1 MESPQQAKAGTRKNA
16 PGASKGKMKRC
27 SHCGAK
33 NKGSFEYCIRCSEP
47 LDSGAATR
55 SEGVVSEAGQAF
67 QNRSAVSKLLIGG
80 IAAVVL
86 FAALALLFRGTSEDA
101 GRRGDPT
108 VQASSG
114 GPDLAP
120 REAPVVTGIDS
131 KEVLLSFNA
140 GLAAYNQQDYLT
152 AISLFQEV
160 IQEIPD
166 NPSAHQYLGLS
177 FYHRQQFPE
186 AMGALAEAR
195 KLRPDA
201 FELLDHY
208 VTAAKKAGDL
218 ESGSAALKEFIQ
230 RNPNERNARLELSR
244 IAREL
249 GRPEEALEQ
258 AQFLAR
264 SDQASPEFKYEYGV
278 SLKAAGKLDEA
289 IAALKSSVELDPS
302 SAVAQHAL
310 GVTEL
315 QSGKA
320 KEAVGPLE
328 QAVAKAPDNGE
339 FRFSL
344 AQAYEKLDRIPES
357 LAAYEAYLKR
367 AGDSDPRAKVVRE
380 RLAVAK
386 KALAERNQTGD
397 RARGET

>member
-1 MESPQQAKAGTRKNA
+1 MESPQQAKAGTRKNT

-33 NKGSFEYCIRCSEP
+33 NKSSFEYCIRCSEP
-47 LDSGAATR
+47 LDTQAPDGRGAADALGGGA
-55 SEGVVSEAGQAF
+55 SPAL
-67 QNRSAVSKLLIGG
+67 SKLLAGG

-86 FAALALLFRGTSEDA
+86 LAAAALLFRGTDDDGGGA
-101 GRRGDPT
+101 PA
-108 VQASSG
+108 VQASTGS
-114 GPDLAP
+114 PDLVP
-120 REAPVVTGIDS
+120 REAPVQTGFDT
-131 KEVLLSFNA
+131 KEVMESFNA
-140 GLAAYNQQDYLT
+140 GLAAYNQQDYST
-152 AISLFQEV
+152 AIGIFQEV
-160 IQEIPD
+160 VQEIPD

-177 FYHRQQFPE
+177 YYHLQQFPE

-195 KLRPDA
+195 KLRPDSY
-201 FELLDHY
+201 EVLDHF

-218 ESGSAALKEFIQ
+218 ESGAAALKEYIQ
-230 RNPNERNARLELSR
+230 RNPNERSSRLELSR

-258 AQFLAR
+258 AQFLAS

-278 SLKAAGKLDEA
+278 SLRAAGKLDEA

-302 SAVAQHAL
+302 SAVAHHAL

-320 KEAVGPLE
+320 NEALGPLE

-357 LAAYEAYLKR
+357 LAAYEAYLMR
-367 AGDSDPRAKVVRE
+367 AKDSDPRAKVVRE

-386 KALAERNQTGD
+386 KALAERDRTGD
-397 RARGET
+397 RAKGEM

>member
-33 NKGSFEYCIRCSEP
+33 NKSSFEYCIRCSEP
-47 LDSGAATR
+47 LVADAPER
-55 SEGVVSEAGQAF
+55 
-67 QNRSAVSKLLIGG
+67 AVSQESATLSKLIIGG
-80 IAAVVL
+80 IAGVVL
-86 FAALALLFRGTSEDA
+86 LTALALLFRGTRDDA
-101 GRRGDPT
+101 GGGGAPA

-114 GPDLAP
+114 GSDLAP
-120 REAPVVTGIDS
+120 REAPEQTGLDS
-131 KEVLLSFNA
+131 KEVLGTFND
-140 GLAAYNQQDYLT
+140 GLAAYNQRDYST
-152 AISLFQEV
+152 AIGLFQEV

-177 FYHRQQFPE
+177 FYHLQQFPE
-186 AMGALAEAR
+186 AMGALADAR
-195 KLRPDA
+195 NLRPDS

-218 ESGSAALKEFIQ
+218 ESGSAALKEYIQ
-230 RNPNERNARLELSR
+230 RNPNDREARLELSR
-244 IAREL
+244 IARDL

-258 AQFLAR
+258 ATFLSS
-264 SDQASPEFKYEYGV
+264 SDEASPEFKYEYGV

-289 IAALKSSVELDPS
+289 IEALKSSVELDPS

-310 GVTEL
+310 GVTAL

-328 QAVAKAPDNGE
+328 QAVARAPENGE

-367 AGDSDPRAKVVRE
+367 AGSSDPRAKVVQE
-380 RLAVAK
+380 RLAIAK
-386 KALAERNQTGD
+386 KALAERNRTGE
-397 RARGET
+397 RAKGET

>member
-1 MESPQQAKAGTRKNA
+1 MESPEQGTRKNA
-16 PGASKGKMKRC
+16 AGASKGKMKRC
-27 SHCGAK
+27 AHCGAK

-47 LDSGAATR
+47 LDAEAPAGV
-55 SEGVVSEAGQAF
+55 GVVSQAA
-67 QNRSAVSKLLIGG
+67 QDRTTLSKLLIGG
-80 IAAVVL
+80 VAAVVL
-86 FAALALLFRGTSEDA
+86 LAALALLLRGTSDDA
-101 GRRGDPT
+101 GGGEAPA

-120 REAPVVTGIDS
+120 REAPVPTGIDS
-131 KEVLLSFNA
+131 KEVLESFGA
-140 GLAAYNQQDYLT
+140 GVAAFNQRDYST
-152 AISLFQEV
+152 AIGLFQEV

-177 FYHRQQFPE
+177 FYHLQQFPE
-186 AMGALAEAR
+186 AMGALADAR
-195 KLRPDA
+195 KLQPDS

-218 ESGSAALKEFIQ
+218 ESGSAALKEYIQ
-230 RNPNERNARLELSR
+230 RNPNERVARLELSR
-244 IAREL
+244 IARAM

-258 AQFLAR
+258 AAFLA
-264 SDQASPEFKYEYGV
+264 SSNQASPEFKYEYGV
-278 SLKAAGKLDEA
+278 SLKAAGKIDEA
-289 IAALKSSVELDPS
+289 IEALKSSVELDPS

-328 QAVAKAPDNGE
+328 QAVAKAPENGE

-357 LAAYEAYLKR
+357 FAAYDAYLQR
-367 AGDSDPRAKVVRE
+367 AGGSDPRAKVVRE
-380 RLAVAK
+380 RLEIAK
-386 KALAERNQTGD
+386 KALAEERNRTGEPRQGRD
-397 RARGET
+397 AKE

>member
-1 MESPQQAKAGTRKNA
+1 MESPEQGTRKNA
-16 PGASKGKMKRC
+16 AGAAKGKMKRC
-27 SHCGAK
+27 AHCGAK

-47 LDSGAATR
+47 LDAEAPSGV
-55 SEGVVSEAGQAF
+55 GVVSPQAA
-67 QNRSAVSKLLIGG
+67 QDRTTLSKLLIGG
-80 IAAVVL
+80 VAAAVL
-86 FAALALLFRGTSEDA
+86 LAALALLLRGTSDDA
-101 GRRGDPT
+101 GGGEAPA

-120 REAPVVTGIDS
+120 REAPVPTGIAS
-131 KEVLLSFNA
+131 KDVLERFNA
-140 GLAAYNQQDYLT
+140 GRAAYNQRDYST
-152 AISLFQEV
+152 AIGLFQEV

-177 FYHRQQFPE
+177 FYHLQQFPE
-186 AMGALAEAR
+186 AMGALADAR
-195 KLRPDA
+195 KLQPDS

-218 ESGSAALKEFIQ
+218 ESGSAALKEYIQ
-230 RNPNERNARLELSR
+230 RNPNERAARLELSR
-244 IAREL
+244 IARAM

-258 AQFLAR
+258 AAFLA
-264 SDQASPEFKYEYGV
+264 SSNQASPEFKYEYGV
-278 SLKAAGKLDEA
+278 SLKAAGKIDEA
-289 IAALKSSVELDPS
+289 IEALKSSVELDPS

-328 QAVAKAPDNGE
+328 QAVAKAPENGE

-357 LAAYEAYLKR
+357 FAAYDAYLQR
-367 AGDSDPRAKVVRE
+367 AGGSDPRAKVVRE
-380 RLAVAK
+380 RLEIAK
-386 KALAERNQTGD
+386 KALAEERNRTGEPRQGRD
-397 RARGET
+397 AKE

>member
-1 MESPQQAKAGTRKNA
+1 
-16 PGASKGKMKRC
+16 MKRC
-27 SHCGAK
+27 AHCGAK

-47 LDSGAATR
+47 LDAEAPGGKAGK
-55 SEGVVSEAGQAF
+55 EGVDAQA
-67 QNRSAVSKLLIGG
+67 QADQERATLSKLLIGG
-80 IAAVVL
+80 VAAVVL
-86 FAALALLFRGTSEDA
+86 LAALALLLRGKDDA
-101 GRRGDPT
+101 GEGGAPT

-120 REAPVVTGIDS
+120 RETPVPTGIDS
-131 KEVLLSFNA
+131 KEVLGRFNA
-140 GLAAYNQQDYLT
+140 GLAAYNQRDYST
-152 AISLFQEV
+152 AIVLFQEV
-160 IQEIPD
+160 TQEIPD

-177 FYHRQQFPE
+177 FYHLQQFPE
-186 AMGALAEAR
+186 AMGALADAR
-195 KLRPDA
+195 KLRPDS

-218 ESGSAALKEFIQ
+218 ESVSAALKEFIE
-230 RNPNERNARLELSR
+230 RNPKERNARLELSR

-258 AQFLAR
+258 AAFLAT
-264 SDQASPEFKYEYGV
+264 SNQASPEFKYEYGV

-289 IAALKSSVELDPS
+289 IEALKSSVELDPS

-320 KEAVGPLE
+320 REAVGPLE

-380 RLAVAK
+380 RLEIAK
-386 KALAERNQTGD
+386 KALAERNRTGE
-397 RARGET
+397 RSEGET

>member
-33 NKGSFEYCIRCSEP
+33 NKGTFEYCIRCSEP
-47 LDSGAATR
+47 LREDRPEQQAQ
-55 SEGVVSEAGQAF
+55 GVVSQDRAT
-67 QNRSAVSKLLIGG
+67 VSKLLIGG

-86 FAALALLFRGTSEDA
+86 LTAVALLLRGAPDDA
-101 GRRGDPT
+101 GGGGAPS

-114 GPDLAP
+114 GSDLAP
-120 REAPVVTGIDS
+120 REAPIPTDFGS
-131 KEVLLSFNA
+131 KEVLGTFNA
-140 GLAAYNQQDYLT
+140 GLAAYTQRDYST
-152 AISLFQEV
+152 AIGLFQEV

-177 FYHRQQFPE
+177 FYHLQQFPE
-186 AMGALAEAR
+186 AMGALANAR

-230 RNPNERNARLELSR
+230 RNPNEREARLELSR

-258 AQFLAR
+258 AAFLA
-264 SDQASPEFKYEYGV
+264 SANDANPEFKYEYGV

-310 GVTEL
+310 GMTEL
-315 QSGKA
+315 QSGKV

-328 QAVAKAPDNGE
+328 QAVARAPENGE
-339 FRFSL
+339 FRFGL

-357 LAAYEAYLKR
+357 LAAYEAYLQR

-380 RLAVAK
+380 RLAIAK
-386 KALAERNQTGD
+386 KALAERNRTGE
-397 RARGET
+397 RS

>member
-16 PGASKGKMKRC
+16 PGASKGMKRC
-27 SHCGAK
+27 AHCGAK

-47 LDSGAATR
+47 LD
-55 SEGVVSEAGQAF
+55 GVEAPAGIVSSASEASEAAQS
-67 QNRSAVSKLLIGG
+67 RPSLSKLLIGG

-86 FAALALLFRGTSEDA
+86 LALLALLFRGTTDDA
-101 GRRGDPT
+101 APT

-114 GPDLAP
+114 GADLAP
-120 REAPVVTGIDS
+120 REAPVQTGIDS
-131 KEVLLSFNA
+131 KAVLGRFNE
-140 GLAAYNQQDYLT
+140 GLAAYKQGDYST
-152 AISLFQEV
+152 AIGIFQEV
-160 IQEIPD
+160 ILEIPE

-177 FYHRQQFPE
+177 FYHLQRFPE

-208 VTAAKKAGDL
+208 ITVAKKVGDL
-218 ESGSAALKEFIQ
+218 ESASVALKEFIE
-230 RNPNERNARLELSR
+230 RNPNERSARLELSR

-258 AQFLAR
+258 AAFLA
-264 SDQASPEFKYEYGV
+264 SSNAASPEFKYEYGV

-302 SAVAQHAL
+302 SAVAHHAL

-320 KEAVGPLE
+320 REAVGPLE

-367 AGDSDPRAKVVRE
+367 AGGSDPRAKVVRE
-380 RLAVAK
+380 RLAIAK
-386 KALAERNQTGD
+386 KALAERNQTG
-397 RARGET
+397 AKGEN

>member
-33 NKGSFEYCIRCSEP
+33 NKGTFEYCIRCSEP
-47 LDSGAATR
+47 LGENGVEQQAQ
-55 SEGVVSEAGQAF
+55 GVVSQDRAT
-67 QNRSAVSKLLIGG
+67 VSKLLIGG

-86 FAALALLFRGTSEDA
+86 LAAVALLLRGAPDDA
-101 GRRGDPT
+101 RAGGAPT
-108 VQASSG
+108 VQASSAVS
-114 GPDLAP
+114 DLAP
-120 REAPVVTGIDS
+120 REAPVPTDLGS
-131 KEVLLSFNA
+131 KEVLGTFNA
-140 GLAAYNQQDYLT
+140 GLAAYTQRDYST
-152 AISLFQEV
+152 AIGLFQEV

-177 FYHRQQFPE
+177 FYHLQQFPE
-186 AMGALAEAR
+186 AMGALANAR

-218 ESGSAALKEFIQ
+218 ESGSAALREFIQ
-230 RNPNERNARLELSR
+230 RNPNEREARLELSR

-258 AQFLAR
+258 AAFLA
-264 SDQASPEFKYEYGV
+264 SANDANPEFKYEYGV

-310 GVTEL
+310 GMTEL
-315 QSGKA
+315 QSGKV

-328 QAVAKAPDNGE
+328 QAVARAPENGE
-339 FRFSL
+339 FRFGL

-357 LAAYEAYLKR
+357 LAAYEAYLQR

-380 RLAVAK
+380 RLAIAK
-386 KALAERNQTGD
+386 KALAERNRTGE
-397 RARGET
+397 RS

>member
-33 NKGSFEYCIRCSEP
+33 NKSSFEYCIRCSEP
-47 LDSGAATR
+47 LVEGAPEQEVSRDRATI
-55 SEGVVSEAGQAF
+55 SKPLIAGV
-67 QNRSAVSKLLIGG
+67 
-80 IAAVVL
+80 AAVFL
-86 FAALALLFRGTSEDA
+86 LLAIGLLFRSM
-101 GRRGDPT
+101 GDTGGGEPA
-108 VQASSG
+108 VRASG

-120 REAPVVTGIDS
+120 REAPVATGIDS
-131 KEVLLSFNA
+131 KEVLGTFNA
-140 GLAAYNQQDYLT
+140 GLAAYNQQDYST
-152 AISLFQEV
+152 AIDLFREV
-160 IQEIPD
+160 VQEIPD

-177 FYHRQQFPE
+177 FYHLQQFPE
-186 AMGALAEAR
+186 ALAALADAR
-195 KLRPDA
+195 SLRPDS
-201 FELLDHY
+201 FGLLDEY
-208 VTAAKKAGDL
+208 VSISKKAGDL
-218 ESGSAALKEFIQ
+218 EAAAGALREFIQ
-230 RNPNERNARLELSR
+230 RNPEERAARLELSR

-249 GRPEEALEQ
+249 GRPDEALEQ
-258 AQFLAR
+258 AAFLAG
-264 SDQASPEFKYEYGV
+264 SNEANPEFKYEYGV

-320 KEAVGPLE
+320 KEALGPLE
-328 QAVAKAPDNGE
+328 QAVARAPENGE

-357 LAAYEAYLKR
+357 LAAYEAYLQR
-367 AGDSDPRAKVVRE
+367 AGESDPRAKVVRE
-380 RLAVAK
+380 RLAIAK
-386 KALAERNQTGD
+386 KALAEQRRTGE

>member
-27 SHCGAK
+27 NHCGAK

-47 LDSGAATR
+47 LDAAETPQR
-55 SEGVVSEAGQAF
+55 VVGEAGQAF
-67 QNRSAVSKLLIGG
+67 QNRTTLSKLLIGS
-80 IAAVVL
+80 IAAVVVL
-86 FAALALLFRGTSEDA
+86 AALAFLLRRAPDDA
-101 GRRGDPT
+101 GGSGAPV
-108 VQASSG
+108 VQAGSG
-114 GPDLAP
+114 APDLAP
-120 REAPVVTGIDS
+120 REAPVPTGIDS
-131 KEVLLSFNA
+131 KEVLESFNA
-140 GLAAYNQQDYLT
+140 GLAAYNQRDYAT
-152 AISLFQEV
+152 AIGLFQEV

-177 FYHRQQFPE
+177 FYHLQQFPE

-195 KLRPDA
+195 KLRPDS

-218 ESGSAALKEFIQ
+218 ESGSAALKEYIQ
-230 RNPNERNARLELSR
+230 RNPNGREARLELSR

-258 AQFLAR
+258 AAFLAS
-264 SDQASPEFKYEYGV
+264 SDQASPEFKYEYGL

-289 IAALKSSVELDPS
+289 IEALKSSVEIDPS

-328 QAVAKAPDNGE
+328 QAVAKAPENGE

-367 AGDSDPRAKVVRE
+367 AGDSDPKAKVVRE
-380 RLAVAK
+380 QLAIAK
-386 KALAERNQTGD
+386 KALAEQNRTGE
-397 RARGET
+397 RGKGET